1 MEDQEIKLDISADY
15 QESLKQ
21 FMNSLSE
28 FNATELELNF
38 IEGIFEIGYEAGLND
53 MLNKL
58 KKLQEE
64 YEATGKI

>member
-15 QESLKQ
+15 QESLKK
-21 FMNSLSE
+21 FINSLSE

-38 IEGIFEIGYEAGLND
+38 IEGIFEIGYETGFND